1 MIVDSIIGYSI
12 NSPDEDFS
20 MNLNGRNSNIV
31 PSVFFFFLCYKSEN
45 IIA

>member
-12 NSPDEDFS
+12 NSSDEDFS

-31 PSVFFFFLCYKSEN
+31 SVFFFSLL
-45 IIA
+45 